1 MLQKLGVRDVILRE
15 NRVDGLINIGDL
27 IETDEFP
34 DPSILQTNIESMK
47 PVFTQE
53 AWDHVSAKGKL
64 VSLQILL

>member
-1 MLQKLGVRDVILRE
+1 MLQKLGVRDVVLRR
-15 NRVDGLINIGDL
+15 NGVDGLININDL

-34 DPSILQTNIESMK
+34 DPSVVHTNIESMK